1 MFVLEVKVQYMII
14 VVSLAHA
21 YTCTC
26 TRAPHV
32 IGLLI
37 EFYSKLHLR
46 SFNGSLPEKHESSL
60 PEEEG

>member
-1 MFVLEVKVQYMII
+1 MFVLEVKVQYMITI
-14 VVSLAHA
+14 AHA

-26 TRAPHV
+26 THAPHV

-37 EFYSKLHLR
+37 ELYSKLHLR
-46 SFNGSLPEKHESSL
+46 SFNGSLPEKYESSL